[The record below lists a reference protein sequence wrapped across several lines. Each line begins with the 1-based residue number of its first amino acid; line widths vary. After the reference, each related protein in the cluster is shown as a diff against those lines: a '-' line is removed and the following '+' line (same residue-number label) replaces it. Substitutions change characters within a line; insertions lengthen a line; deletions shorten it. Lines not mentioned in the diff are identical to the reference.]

1 MSKKS
6 RRNKKKRRTRKIIYL
21 DLGTTACTASSTE
34 INQIANDVF
43 GSLYYQM
50 CEENKTLHATEKIQ
64 QR

>member
-1 MSKKS
+1 
-6 RRNKKKRRTRKIIYL
+6 L